1 MRRGFAA
8 KVASGLNL
16 ADASA
21 RPFALSPVR
30 PFAVSVFDWID
41 PRREGLCRIAC
52 RNE

>member
-30 PFAVSVFDWID
+30 PFAVSSLLQISFEPLQNLRQV
-41 PRREGLCRIAC
+41 
-52 RNE
+52 